1 MADLTGLGSL
11 FDFGSEVM
19 KRLWPDAN
27 EAEKAKMGLLL
38 AQLDAEAKAQQAQLA
53 VNQVE
58 AGSSSIFT
66 AGWRPFIGWVC
77 GSGLFYQLLVRPLL
91 IGFSGHD
98 FPPLELDTL
107 MTLLFGL
114 LGLGAYRT
122 AEKIKGVAR

>member
-1 MADLTGLGSL
+1 MVDLTGIGAVADLVSG
-11 FDFGSEVM
+11 VVN
-19 KRLWPDAN
+19 RLWPDAT
-27 EAEKAKMGLLL
+27 ETDKQKLTLAL

-53 VNQVE
+53 VNQIE
-58 AGSSSIFT
+58 AGSSSVFT
-66 AGWRPFIGWVC
+66 SGWRPFIGWVC
-77 GSGLFYQLLVRPLL
+77 GSGLFYQLLIRPLL

-98 FPPLELDTL
+98 FPPLELETL

>member
-53 VNQVE
+53 VNQIE
-58 AGSSSIFT
+58 AGSSSVFT
-66 AGWRPFIGWVC
+66 SGWRPFIGWVC
-77 GSGLFYQLLVRPLL
+77 GSGLFYQLLIRPLL

-98 FPPLELDTL
+98 FPPLELETL